1 MKPVFFKTSSAFRAW
16 LHKNHA
22 SRLELLVGFYK
33 KDSKR
38 PSITWPESVD
48 AALCYGWIDGIR
60 RSLDSDSYTIRFTP
74 RKPRS
79 TWSNVNIKKAN
90 ELKRLGLM
98 HSAGIA
104 AFEKRTDDNSAI
116 YSYEQRQSAELCA
129 ADRKKMRAN
138 KLAWEFF
145 QSQPPSYR
153 RIATYWVISA
163 KKKETR
169 QKRLNTLIENSASGQ
184 KIGPLRRPV

>member
-1 MKPVFFKTSSAFRAW
+1 MKPVFFVSSSAFRAW

-60 RSLDSDSYTIRFTP
+60 RSLDPDSYTIRFTP
-74 RKPRS
+74 RKPHS

-90 ELKRLGLM
+90 KLKQLGLM

-104 AFEKRTDDNSAI
+104 AFEKRTDDDSAI

-138 KLAWEFF
+138 KQAWKFF

-153 RIATYWVISA
+153 RIATFWVISA
-163 KKKETR
+163 KKEETR
-169 QKRLNTLIENSASGQ
+169 QKRLNALIDNSASGQ